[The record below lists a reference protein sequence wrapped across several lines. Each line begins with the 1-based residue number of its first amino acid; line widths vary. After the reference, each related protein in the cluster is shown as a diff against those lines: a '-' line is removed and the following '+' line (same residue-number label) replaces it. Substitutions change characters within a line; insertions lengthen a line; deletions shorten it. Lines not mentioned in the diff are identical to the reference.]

1 MSMVAGWPSVGLVSP
16 MNSQKHRGLVDWN
29 AIGAVAEIV
38 GAIVVVVTLIYLAGQ
53 VRQATRA
60 TQAAS
65 FQAASA
71 LEQEFL
77 LVLGQDPATA
87 RTWGTY
93 MFGDPTTLSEDE
105 RMQADFLMGS
115 LLRRLE
121 NMHQQHKVGTIAGDA
136 WASPQGMFTAVAQ
149 SRAFGRFVTTPIGG
163 FIGQEFM
170 GFMRGLT
177 PGNGPTSSRPSVA

>member
-1 MSMVAGWPSVGLVSP
+1 
-16 MNSQKHRGLVDWN
+16 MNWD
-29 AIGAVAEIV
+29 AIGAVAQII
-38 GAIVVVVTLIYLAGQ
+38 GAIAVVVTLIYLAGQ
-53 VRQATRA
+53 VRQAARA

-87 RTWGTY
+87 RTWATY
-93 MFGDPTTLSEDE
+93 MFGDPATLPEDE
-105 RMQADFLMGS
+105 RMRAAFLMGS

-121 NMHQQHKVGTIAGDA
+121 NVYHQHKLDTIAADA
-136 WASPQGMFTAVAQ
+136 WSSRQEMFAAVAR
-149 SRAFGRFVTTPIGG
+149 SRAFAHVMETPIGG

-170 GFMRGLT
+170 DFLRALG
-177 PGNGPTSSRPSVA
+177 PGGVATDGGSPESGRDRRTKP